1 MEAAMRAMALALMTC
16 SAAALA
22 SGACAQQ
29 VAVTYGGSGGAV
41 YAGESS
47 GGPQN
52 VVQVTHDV
60 GADSAPRAA
69 RAVYAVIGHHI
80 VSGKIEPGSRLLDLV
95 DASQSQFACH
105 VFHRQSQV
113 ALACTDGS
121 FAQVSMT
128 SLGCGQSRGGAP
140 ASLCIGVPVKVAAQ
154 RLIASPGETV
164 SVEDGKLTLKPA
176 A

>member
-1 MEAAMRAMALALMTC
+1 MRPVTLALITL
-16 SAAALA
+16 AAAAVAGAA
-22 SGACAQQ
+22 SAQQ
-29 VAVTYGGSGGAV
+29 VAPSSAPAASGAL

-69 RAVYAVIGHHI
+69 KSVYAVIGHHI

-95 DASQSQFACH
+95 DASQSQFTCH
-105 VFHRQSQV
+105 VFQRQSQV
-113 ALACTDGS
+113 ALSCTDGS
-121 FAQVSMT
+121 LAQVSMT
-128 SLGCGQSRGGAP
+128 SAGCGRSLGGEP
-140 ASLCIGVPVKVAAQ
+140 ASLCIGLPAKLAAQ
-154 RLIASPGETV
+154 RLSAAPGETV
-164 SVEDGKLTLKPA
+164 AVEGGQLTLKPA